1 MTEQSAGAS
10 TNQSNRPLSGR
21 TALVTGAA
29 SGIGRAITERFAED
43 GARVIA
49 VDRDADR
56 LGKVCADTG
65 ATPLVVDLSDIAG
78 LPGVIAEFAPSVD
91 ILVNDAGIQ
100 HVERL
105 EDFPIETFET
115 ILRIMLT
122 APFVLTRAVL
132 PGMYERGWGRIIHVS
147 SAHGRRASP
156 FKSAY
161 VTAKH
166 GLEGLSKVIALEG
179 ASKGVTSNC
188 INPGYV
194 RTPLVEK
201 QIVDQARQH
210 GIGEDEVV
218 EKIMLTPVAVK
229 RLVEPDEVAE
239 LAAVLYG
246 PASASLTGTSLTLDG
261 GWTAH

>member
-1 MTEQSAGAS
+1 
-10 TNQSNRPLSGR
+10 LSGR

-43 GARVIA
+43 GAQVIA
-49 VDRDADR
+49 VDRDAVR

-65 ATPLVVDLSDIAG
+65 ATPLVIDLSDIAG
-78 LPGVIAEFAPSVD
+78 LPAAIADVAPSVD

-156 FKSAY
+156 FKAAY

-179 ASKGVTSNC
+179 ADKGVTSNC

-201 QIVDQARQH
+201 QIADQAAVH
-210 GIGEDEVV
+210 GLPADEVLA
-218 EKIMLTPVAVK
+218 KIILTSSPIK
-229 RLVEPDEVAE
+229 RLIEPAEVAG
-239 LAAVLYG
+239 AAAFLCS
-246 PASASLTGTSLTLDG
+246 PTGNSMTGSDVVLDG
-261 GWTAH
+261 GWGAR

>member
-1 MTEQSAGAS
+1 MTQPSS
-10 TNQSNRPLSGR
+10 NQPSRPLSGR
-21 TALVTGAA
+21 TALITGAA
-29 SGIGRAITERFAED
+29 SGIGRAIAERFTQD
-43 GARVIA
+43 GAEVIA
-49 VDRDADR
+49 VDRDEEG

-65 ATPLVVDLSDIAG
+65 ATPLVLDLSATAA
-78 LPGVIAEFAPSVD
+78 LPDAVAAVAPTVD
-91 ILVNDAGIQ
+91 ILVNNAGIQ
-100 HVERL
+100 HVERI

-115 ILRIMLT
+115 ILKIMLT

-132 PGMYERGWGRIIHVS
+132 PGMYERGWGRIVNVS

-179 ASKGVTSNC
+179 AGKGVTSNC

-201 QIVDQARQH
+201 QIADQAAVH
-210 GIGEDEVV
+210 GLPEDEVLAKV
-218 EKIMLTPVAVK
+218 ILTSSPVK
-229 RLVEPDEVAE
+229 RLIEPDEVA
-239 LAAVLYG
+239 AAAAFLCS
-246 PASASLTGTSLTLDG
+246 PASASMTGSQIVLDG
-261 GWTAH
+261 GWGAR

>member
-1 MTEQSAGAS
+1 MTKPS
-10 TNQSNRPLSGR
+10 TNESGRPLAGR
-21 TALVTGAA
+21 TAMITGAA
-29 SGIGRAITERFAED
+29 SGIGRAITERFTDD

-65 ATPLVVDLSDIAG
+65 ATPLVIDLSDIAG
-78 LPGVIAEFAPSVD
+78 LPDAIADLAPDVD
-91 ILVNDAGIQ
+91 VLVNDAGIQ

-105 EDFPIETFET
+105 EDFPIETFEK
-115 ILRIMLT
+115 ILKIMLT

-132 PGMYERGWGRIIHVS
+132 PGMYQRGWGRIIHVS

-156 FKSAY
+156 FKAAY

-179 ASKGVTSNC
+179 AGKGVTSNC

-201 QIVDQARQH
+201 QIADQAAVH
-210 GIGEDEVV
+210 GLPEDEVLA
-218 EKIMLTPVAVK
+218 KIILTSSPVK
-229 RLVEPDEVAE
+229 RLIEPAEVA
-239 LAAVLYG
+239 AAAAFLCS
-246 PASASLTGTSLTLDG
+246 PACNSMTGSDLVLDG
-261 GWTAH
+261 GWGAS

>member
-1 MTEQSAGAS
+1 MTQPS
-10 TNQSNRPLSGR
+10 TNQPNRPLSGR
-21 TALVTGAA
+21 TALITGAA

-43 GARVIA
+43 GAEVIA

-56 LGKVCADTG
+56 LGKACADTG
-65 ATPLVVDLSDIAG
+65 ATPLVIDLSDIAG
-78 LPGVIAEFAPSVD
+78 LPDSIAEVAPRVD

-105 EDFPIETFET
+105 EDFPIEMFEK
-115 ILRIMLT
+115 ILKIMLT

-132 PGMYERGWGRIIHVS
+132 PGMYERGWGRIVNVS

-179 ASKGVTSNC
+179 AGMGVTSNC

-201 QIVDQARQH
+201 QIAEQAAVH
-210 GIGEDEVV
+210 GLPEDEVLAKV
-218 EKIMLTPVAVK
+218 ILTSSPVK
-229 RLVEPDEVAE
+229 RLIEPAEVA
-239 LAAVLYG
+239 AAAAFLCS
-246 PASASLTGTSLTLDG
+246 PTSNSMTGSQIVIDG
-261 GWTAH
+261 GWGAR